1 MCSIHLNIES
11 INKHKC
17 THIYVYIYPYKH
29 KHIHIQNIKTK
40 QELHTIV
47 YLKYTLTNRHNL

>member
-11 INKHKC
+11 IDKC
-17 THIYVYIYPYKH
+17 THIYIYIYPYIYPYKH

-40 QELHTIV
+40 QEL
-47 YLKYTLTNRHNL
+47 LFFF

>member
-17 THIYVYIYPYKH
+17 IYIYIYPYIYPYKH

-40 QELHTIV
+40 QEL
-47 YLKYTLTNRHNL
+47 LFFF